1 MAHPARL
8 IWALLLV
15 AAALASFRPA
25 RGWPARP
32 DPRAA
37 PATAALLG
45 LACALA
51 AAWSPS

>member
-1 MAHPARL
+1 MVDPAGL

-15 AAALASFRPA
+15 AAALAAARPA
-25 RGWPARP
+25 RGWPAGP

-37 PATAALLG
+37 PATAVLLG

-51 AAWSPS
+51 AASSPS